1 MAASIDVLYD
11 CSAMEH
17 FGNGLLKKRFTM
29 FKLRTP
35 RARGLAVAALIIGC
49 AASVWRYTEDPPGHI
64 IKTVAVTE
72 RVPNSRAAF
81 PFLPDTRTAEE
92 KADKSWHFDM
102 SLRSRVEHCGVS
114 SIDTR
119 RAWPQDVP
127 RYILHWGIVL
137 CNNAQAPEEF
147 LDEMRPYLR
156 DAAITDAKEYAIR
169 VMAIPVFGFLAVG
182 VFVFLALGSLRIG
195 RWVRT
200 GS

>member
-1 MAASIDVLYD
+1 
-11 CSAMEH
+11 
-17 FGNGLLKKRFTM
+17 M

-35 RARGLAVAALIIGC
+35 QARGLALAALIIGC
-49 AASVWRYTEDPPGHI
+49 AASVWRYTEEPPGHI
-64 IKTVAVTE
+64 IKAVAVTE

-102 SLRSRVEHCGVS
+102 SFYSRVEHCGPS
-114 SIDTR
+114 PIDFR
-119 RAWPQDVP
+119 RALPQDGP
-127 RYILHWGIVL
+127 RFIVHWGVSL
-137 CNNAQAPEEF
+137 CNNAQAPVEF

-156 DAAITDAKEYAIR
+156 DAAINDVKDYIIR
-169 VMAIPVFGFLAVG
+169 VMAIPFFGFLAAG
-182 VFVFLALGSLRIG
+182 VFILVVLGGLRIS